1 MANRNTSGFGLIS
14 AGTVGSTPATQG
26 QGKYYIEAAYAQDL
40 FQGCSVRHKLGYI
53 VEASS
58 TRTFLTIGVFNGIF
72 YNASTTLKPTW
83 ANWYNQ
89 PITPANSENLECF
102 VIDNPFQLYVGS
114 VSAIMT
120 NGQVDFGETI
130 SFSAADP
137 TGSEISGQC
146 SNTLD
151 YANLHVSD
159 NQWRIIRKAEDPE
172 NNDITAAYASVVVV
186 NNLNQYLQNTG
197 TAGVTWAS

>member
-1 MANRNTSGFGLIS
+1 MANSNTKGFGLIS
-14 AGTVGSTPATQG
+14 AGTVGSTPSTQG

-40 FQGCSVRHKLGYI
+40 FQGCSVKHKLGYI

-58 TRTFLTIGVFNGIF
+58 TRTFLSIGVFNGIF

-89 PITPANSENLECF
+89 PITPANSENLTCF
-102 VIDNPFQLYVGS
+102 VIDNPFQLFVASMDAAAAQTEYGK
-114 VSAIMT
+114 T
-120 NGQVDFGETI
+120 Y
-130 SFSAADP
+130 SFTAAVP

-151 YANLHVSD
+151 YTNRSPTA
-159 NQWRIIRKAEDPE
+159 NQWRLVRLAEDPE
-172 NNDITAAYASVVVV
+172 NKDISAAYTSVVVAH
-186 NNLNQYLQNTG
+186 NLNQYVQNTG
-197 TAGVTWAS
+197 TAGITWQ